1 MEALSTSLSELA
13 AGAFRWS
20 AIAFLVING
29 AAGVGVWLTRDRRLV
44 NRLTSPLLAAN
55 LLLLGAGLGVPA
67 LAYTMKLVVN
77 AVSAASQPA
86 ATATIEDQPN

>member
-1 MEALSTSLSELA
+1 MEALSTSLSDLA
-13 AGAFRWS
+13 AGVFRWA
-20 AIAFLVING
+20 AIAFLIING
-29 AAGVGVWLTRDRRLV
+29 AAAVGVWITRDRRLV

-77 AVSAASQPA
+77 AVATTTQPSS
-86 ATATIEDQPN
+86 TITIEGRPH